1 MAENQESRAA
11 PEQVYTV
18 GATIR
23 LSISFLGEANVEE
36 VQAFFH
42 KEEIIK
48 WSEEGYQEDYP
59 EHTVVHATI
68 SFDGTVEETKVF
80 EQRPHKL
87 PQKRHTA
94 VLVSLVDRD
103 HAPGSYKLTYLT
115 LRTAQGQ
122 DFQWIPEDPVP
133 LSFEVAEEPRSVEG
147 VDISLMDEP
156 E

>member
-11 PEQVYTV
+11 PEWGYTV
-18 GATIR
+18 GDTIR
-23 LSISFLGEANVEE
+23 LSISFLSEANVEE
-36 VQAFFH
+36 VQAFYY

-48 WSEEGYQEDYP
+48 WSEDGYP
-59 EHTVVHATI
+59 EHTIVHATI

-94 VLVSLVDRD
+94 VLVSFVDRD
-103 HAPGSYKLTYLT
+103 HALGSYKLTYLM
-115 LRTAQGQ
+115 LRTAQGEA
-122 DFQWIPEDPVP
+122 FQWIPEEPEP

-147 VDISLMDEP
+147 REMSLMDEP